1 MNLAEANKLR
11 EAIATLRHKVEVL
24 ENRVSSLEFP
34 KDYAI
39 DNVPRLGKLFHVEHQ
54 PTVIA
59 KRPVGRPR
67 KS

>member
-24 ENRVSSLEFP
+24 ENRVSVLEYVPGLSARDEFP
-34 KDYAI
+34 T
-39 DNVPRLGKLFHVEHQ
+39 FHVEHE

-67 KS
+67 KN